1 MTRWARANNIHK
13 NKLSEATPWSQMK
26 QNGSSSR
33 TIPSYKRVKNPLP
46 KHGNRPQP
54 PKRKESEWYHIKKE
68 YLSEDVN
75 GFVDYLKQNGQVLR
89 KGLLVS
95 VESEEL
101 SGELALKKDQRREV
115 RRLKRQAQKK
125 SGMICFHCRKAGHGM
140 DECPEMD
147 KDEQEMG
154 SGICYHC
161 GSTEHELQ
169 KCRAKIDP
177 ALGEFPFAKC
187 FICGET
193 GHLSRS
199 CPDNPK
205 GLYANGRC
213 CKLCGSVE
221 HFQKDCPDHQNMS
234 NFGLTVGRWKK
245 GMSADYE
252 EVLVTSNIHKTKHK
266 APKIV
271 NF

>member
-1 MTRWARANNIHK
+1 
-13 NKLSEATPWSQMK
+13 
-26 QNGSSSR
+26 
-33 TIPSYKRVKNPLP
+33 
-46 KHGNRPQP
+46 
-54 PKRKESEWYHIKKE
+54 
-68 YLSEDVN
+68 
-75 GFVDYLKQNGQVLR
+75 
-89 KGLLVS
+89 
-95 VESEEL
+95 
-101 SGELALKKDQRREV
+101 
-115 RRLKRQAQKK
+115 
-125 SGMICFHCRKAGHGM
+125 M

-154 SGICYHC
+154 SGICYRC

>member
-13 NKLSEATPWSQMK
+13 KKVSEATPWSQMK
-26 QNGSSSR
+26 QNGSLSKAKTNNKS
-33 TIPSYKRVKNPLP
+33 IKNQLP
-46 KHGNRPQP
+46 RHGNRPQS
-54 PKRKESEWYHIKKE
+54 KESEWYHKKKE
-68 YLSEDVN
+68 YQSEDVN
-75 GFVDYLKQNGQVLR
+75 GFTDYLKKTGQVLH
-89 KGLLVS
+89 KGKLVS
-95 VESEEL
+95 VDSEEI
-101 SGELALKKDQRREV
+101 SGDTALALKKDQRREH

-125 SGMICFHCRKAGHGM
+125 NAMICFHCRKAGHGM
-140 DECPEMD
+140 EQCPEMD
-147 KDEQEMG
+147 KDEEMG
-154 SGICYHC
+154 SGICYRC
-161 GSTEHELQ
+161 GSTEHEIQ
-169 KCRAKIDP
+169 KCRAKVDP

-234 NFGLTVGRWKK
+234 DRVFTVGRWTE

-252 EVLVTSNIHKTKHK
+252 EILVTSAAHKTKHK